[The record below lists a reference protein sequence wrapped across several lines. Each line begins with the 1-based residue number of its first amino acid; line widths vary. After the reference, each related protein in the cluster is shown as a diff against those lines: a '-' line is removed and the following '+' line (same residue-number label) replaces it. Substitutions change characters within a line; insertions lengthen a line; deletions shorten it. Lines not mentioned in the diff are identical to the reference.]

1 MQLVF
6 CRLRL
11 DAETRAPAPRHWR
24 VGRRVSFERP
34 GTGAGQRRRMV
45 VKLSGEALGGGAG
58 HGLDPDVLAYTAGQV
73 ADAAAV
79 ADIALVI
86 GAGNLFR
93 GAELAAA
100 GFDRLTAD
108 HMGMLGT
115 VMNALA
121 FRDALSRLGLKA
133 EVLSSQAIASIV
145 KGYSA
150 DRARRELAEG
160 TVVLLAGGTGNPLF
174 TTDTAACLRGI
185 EIGAD
190 LVVKATQVDGVYS
203 ADPLVD
209 PNAERYDE
217 LTYGEVLEK
226 RLRVMDLTAIAL
238 CQEHELPLLVCNV
251 GETDALTKIAGGAK
265 VGTRIAAG
273 RTPP

>member
-1 MQLVF
+1 MSQN
-6 CRLRL
+6 CANA
-11 DAETRAPAPRHWR
+11 DTHANETERRAAGS
-24 VGRRVSFERP
+24 VDRRVSSQLPE
-34 GTGAGQRRRMV
+34 TGAGQRRRLV
-45 VKLSGEALGGGAG
+45 VKLSGEALGGAAG
-58 HGLDPDVLAYTAGQV
+58 QGLDADVLARTARQV

-93 GAELAAA
+93 GTELAAA

-121 FRDALSRLGLKA
+121 FRDALSRHGLRA
-133 EVLSSQAIASIV
+133 HVLSSHAIATV
-145 KGYSA
+145 VEGYSA
-150 DRARRELAEG
+150 DRARRRLAAD

-185 EIGAD
+185 EIGAH

-217 LTYGEVLEK
+217 LTYAEVLEK

-273 RTPP
+273 PTTP